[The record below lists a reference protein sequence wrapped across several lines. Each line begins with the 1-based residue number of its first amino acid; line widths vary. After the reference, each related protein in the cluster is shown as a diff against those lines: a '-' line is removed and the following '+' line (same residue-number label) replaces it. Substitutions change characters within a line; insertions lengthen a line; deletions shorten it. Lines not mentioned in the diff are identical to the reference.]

1 MVFSAKTLPHPL
13 QQAVFGGQEIGLAGE
28 QRQRHRYA
36 FAAEKL
42 HSGVNQRIWSA
53 VQPLSAP
60 CEVGGITTKPYS
72 KIQKKRVLNRFCID
86 K

>member
-1 MVFSAKTLPHPL
+1 MVFSAKSLPHPL
-13 QQAVFGGQEIGLAGE
+13 QQAVLWQEIGLAGE

-36 FAAEKL
+36 FAAEKP
-42 HSGVNQRIWSA
+42 HGGVNQRIWSA

-72 KIQKKRVLNRFCID
+72 KIQKERFLNRFCID